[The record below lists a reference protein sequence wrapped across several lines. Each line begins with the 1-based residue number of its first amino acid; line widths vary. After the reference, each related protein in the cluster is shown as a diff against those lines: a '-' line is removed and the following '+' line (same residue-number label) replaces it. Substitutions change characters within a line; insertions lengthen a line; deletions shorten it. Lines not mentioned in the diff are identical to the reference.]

1 MAEAKEKLQLVIR
14 EMNQIMTKKF
24 KETYEK
30 LDKAFQEMFVKLF
43 NGGKAQLI
51 LTDEQN
57 LLEAGVEIIAQPP
70 GKKTQYLS
78 LLSGGE
84 KSLTAIA
91 LLMAVL
97 KVKPSPFC
105 ILDEIESNLDESN
118 VNSFAEMLREFAN
131 STQFIVISHRK
142 GTMEIA
148 HVLYGVTIEE
158 TGVSSLISVKLED
171 AQKTA
176 S

>member
-1 MAEAKEKLQLVIR
+1 
-14 EMNQIMTKKF
+14 N
-24 KETYEK
+24 ETYH
-30 LDKAFQEMFVKLF
+30 LVDKAFQEMFVKMF
-43 NGGKAQLI
+43 GGGRAQLV
-51 LTDEQN
+51 LTQAEDV
-57 LLEAGVEIIAQPP
+57 LEAGVEIIAQPP

-84 KSLTAIA
+84 KALTAIA

-97 KVKPSPFC
+97 KIKPSPFC
-105 ILDEIESNLDESN
+105 ILDEIESNLDEAN
-118 VNSFAEMLREFAN
+118 VNNFALMLKEF
-131 STQFIVISHRK
+131 SGETQFIAISHRK

-158 TGVSSLISVKLED
+158 NGVSSLVSVQLEE
-171 AQKTA
+171 AKKVA

>member
-1 MAEAKEKLQLVIR
+1 MTEAKVRLQEVIR
-14 EMNQIMTKKF
+14 EMNQIMIRKF
-24 KETYEK
+24 KETYIK
-30 LDKAFQEMFVKLF
+30 VDNAFQEMFVKMF
-43 NGGKAQLI
+43 GGGRAQLT
-51 LTDEQN
+51 LTDADSV
-57 LLEAGVEIIAQPP
+57 LEAGVEIIAQPP
-70 GKKTQYLS
+70 GKKTQHLS

-84 KSLTAIA
+84 KALTAIA

-105 ILDEIESNLDESN
+105 ILDEIESNLDEAN
-118 VNSFAEMLREFAN
+118 VNNFAKILKQFSDE
-131 STQFIVISHRK
+131 TQFIVISHRK

-158 TGVSSLISVKLED
+158 TGVSSLVSVKLEE
-171 AQKTA
+171 AKRVA